1 METEAFKTYGVMP
14 AINRPA
20 IVADKQG
27 LANYGA
33 GRFSVATPETIGW
46 QK

>member
-1 METEAFKTYGVMP
+1 MNV
-14 AINRPA
+14 PA
-20 IVADKQG
+20 IVAVKAG

-33 GRFSVATPETIGW
+33 GRFFTPTPEMIGW

>member
-1 METEAFKTYGVMP
+1 VNLPAMVAVKT
-14 AINRPA
+14 
-20 IVADKQG
+20 G

-33 GRFSVATPETIGW
+33 GRFFVATPEMIGW

>member
-1 METEAFKTYGVMP
+1 MP
-14 AINRPA
+14 TISRPA
-20 IVADKQG
+20 IIAVKHG

-33 GRFSVATPETIGW
+33 GRFFVATPETIGW